1 MSLSG
6 ANELSSRNVASND
19 RYVVGPRARAS
30 VISA

>member
-1 MSLSG
+1 MSPSG

-19 RYVVGPRARAS
+19 RYVAGPWAGAS